1 MQTVAAPSTG
11 EGCTAPPAQLAHC
24 YASYA
29 SRGLLFCSNLLQALQ
44 LGWHKSGTDAV
55 NNMYFEAA
63 ASCTDI
69 RERSRPLPIL
79 NTAACCMSAE
89 ASLQACL
96 IQSCDLP
103 AADASSQSAATVL
116 DACTKL
122 LVPACRDEF
131 TNFFFLQRKV
141 ATLADRQEW
150 RFFAQVTPSGG
161 CAGIFRSINWSSG

>member
-1 MQTVAAPSTG
+1 MQTVAALLTG
-11 EGCTAPPAQLAHC
+11 EGCAAPPAQLAHC
-24 YASYA
+24 CASYA
-29 SRGLLFCSNLLQALQ
+29 SRGSLFCSNLLQALP

-55 NNMYFEAA
+55 NKAA
-63 ASCTDI
+63 AACTEI
-69 RERSRPLPIL
+69 MKGSRPLSVL
-79 NTAACCMSAE
+79 TTAACCMSAD

-96 IQSCDLP
+96 VQSCCLP
-103 AADASSQSAATVL
+103 AADASSQSAANVL
-116 DACTKL
+116 YARTTM

-161 CAGIFRSINWSSG
+161 YPGFCSIDWSSG